1 MNNTGHTVLVRVS
14 DSEVPVYLR
23 GGPLVYSYTFSEII
37 FHWAGPDNLDGSEH
51 SINHHSFP
59 AEIQIFGYNSDLYDS
74 MSVARQKVR
83 GLVAVSLMVQLEDGG
98 ARLEQ
103 EHSRSHSGLGAV
115 LARLANIKYRGE
127 QTNIPRLS
135 LAHII
140 PSTGEFITYEGSTTY
155 PGCWE
160 TVTWIVMNKPLY
172 VSRQE
177 MEMFYQLRQGDGP
190 VMEKAPLGNNLRPR
204 QPVNNRAVR
213 TNIALTK
220 HQTGG
225 GTCSQ
230 DLPRIVYTTSDWI
243 HGIDTANTLV

>member
-1 MNNTGHTVLVRVS
+1 MT
-14 DSEVPVYLR
+14 
-23 GGPLVYSYTFSEII
+23 GGPLQYQYQAEQLVL
-37 FHWAGPDNLDGSEH
+37 HWGRGEGGPGGSEH
-51 SINHHSFP
+51 SINQQSWP
-59 AEIQIFGYNSDLYDS
+59 AELQLYGYNSQLYNNLS
-74 MSVARQKVR
+74 EAQEEPGGVV
-83 GLVAVSLMVQLEDGG
+83 GVAVMLQIRGDTPDKS
-98 ARLEQ
+98 
-103 EHSRSHSGLGAV
+103 SSGLS
-115 LARLANIKYRGE
+115 RLVSRLGQVKYRGD
-127 QTNIPRLS
+127 TARLHQIS
-135 LAHII
+135 LASLL
-140 PSTGEFITYEGSTTY
+140 PNTGDYVTYEGSTTY

>member
-1 MNNTGHTVLVRVS
+1 MT
-14 DSEVPVYLR
+14 
-23 GGPLVYSYTFSEII
+23 GGPLQYQYQAEQLVL
-37 FHWAGPDNLDGSEH
+37 HWGRGEGGPGGSEH
-51 SINHHSFP
+51 SINQQSWP
-59 AEIQIFGYNSDLYDS
+59 AELQLYGYNSQLYNNLS
-74 MSVARQKVR
+74 EAQEEPGGVV
-83 GLVAVSLMVQLEDGG
+83 GVAVMLQIRGDTPDKS
-98 ARLEQ
+98 
-103 EHSRSHSGLGAV
+103 SSGLS
-115 LARLANIKYRGE
+115 RLVSRLGQVKYRGD
-127 QTNIPRLS
+127 TARLHQIS
-135 LAHII
+135 LASLL
-140 PSTGEFITYEGSTTY
+140 PNTGDYVTYEGSTTY

-243 HGIDTANTLV
+243 HGIHTANTLV

>member
-1 MNNTGHTVLVRVS
+1 MT
-14 DSEVPVYLR
+14 
-23 GGPLVYSYTFSEII
+23 GGPLQYQYQAEQLVL
-37 FHWAGPDNLDGSEH
+37 HWGRGEGGPGGSEH
-51 SINHHSFP
+51 SINQQSWP
-59 AEIQIFGYNSDLYDS
+59 AELQLYGYNSQLYNNLS
-74 MSVARQKVR
+74 EAQEEPGGVV
-83 GLVAVSLMVQLEDGG
+83 GVAVMLQIRGDTPDKS
-98 ARLEQ
+98 
-103 EHSRSHSGLGAV
+103 SSGLS
-115 LARLANIKYRGE
+115 RLVSRLGQVKYRGD
-127 QTNIPRLS
+127 TARLHQIS
-135 LAHII
+135 LASLL
-140 PSTGEFITYEGSTTY
+140 PNTGDYVTYEGSTTY

-230 DLPRIVYTTSDWI
+230 DLPKIVYTTSDWI
-243 HGIDTANTLV
+243 HGIHTANTLV

>member
-1 MNNTGHTVLVRVS
+1 MT
-14 DSEVPVYLR
+14 
-23 GGPLVYSYTFSEII
+23 GGPLQYQYQAEQLVL
-37 FHWAGPDNLDGSEH
+37 HWGRGEGGPGGSEH
-51 SINHHSFP
+51 SINQQSWP
-59 AEIQIFGYNSDLYDS
+59 AELQLYGYNSQLYNNLS
-74 MSVARQKVR
+74 QAQEEPGGVV
-83 GLVAVSLMVQLEDGG
+83 GVAVMLQIRGDTPDKS
-98 ARLEQ
+98 
-103 EHSRSHSGLGAV
+103 SSGLS
-115 LARLANIKYRGE
+115 RLVSRLGQVKYRGD
-127 QTNIPRLS
+127 TARLHQIS
-135 LAHII
+135 LASLL
-140 PSTGEFITYEGSTTY
+140 PNTGDYVTYEGSTTY

-230 DLPRIVYTTSDWI
+230 DLPKIVYTTSDWI
-243 HGIDTANTLV
+243 HGIHTANTLV

>member
-1 MNNTGHTVLVRVS
+1 MT
-14 DSEVPVYLR
+14 
-23 GGPLVYSYTFSEII
+23 GGPLQYQYQAEQLVL
-37 FHWAGPDNLDGSEH
+37 HWGRGEGGPGGSEH
-51 SINHHSFP
+51 SINQQSWP
-59 AEIQIFGYNSDLYDS
+59 AELQLYGYNSQLYNNLS
-74 MSVARQKVR
+74 QAQEEPGGVV
-83 GLVAVSLMVQLEDGG
+83 GVAVMLQIRGDTPDKS
-98 ARLEQ
+98 
-103 EHSRSHSGLGAV
+103 SSGLS
-115 LARLANIKYRGE
+115 RLVSRLGQVKYRGD
-127 QTNIPRLS
+127 TARLHQIS
-135 LAHII
+135 LASLL
-140 PSTGEFITYEGSTTY
+140 PNTGDYVTYEGSTTY

-160 TVTWIVMNKPLY
+160 IVTWIVMNKPLY

-243 HGIDTANTLV
+243 HGIHTANTLV